1 MDVMNKTSK
10 AKIYPKTTKSTDE
23 NIRFAYKPSP
33 EIRDSM
39 GNPEGYSHK
48 KTFVPD
54 GGGKPFPSFKEDK
67 MSPKDIKKTAITRR
81 SNQCK

>member
-1 MDVMNKTSK
+1 M
-10 AKIYPKTTKSTDE
+10 AKEIVKEKL
-23 NIRFAYKPSP
+23 SP
-33 EIRDSM
+33 DAKDSM
-39 GNPEGYSHK
+39 GNPAGHSHK
-48 KTFVPD
+48 QIHVRD

>member
-1 MDVMNKTSK
+1 MNKTSK

-23 NIRFAYKPSP
+23 NIRSAYKPSS

-48 KTFVPD
+48 KTFVSD

-81 SNQCK
+81 SNPCK